1 MYRCIYTHRT
11 VRKKEKSG
19 ITKLDVVNSRLGLLV
34 ESFGRKKGELID
46 ID

>member
-1 MYRCIYTHRT
+1 MYIHILQWE
-11 VRKKEKSG
+11 KEKSG

-34 ESFGRKKGELID
+34 ESFGKKKGELID